1 MLDFSSGSSDAPA
14 TTVMQAEPQAT
25 ATEKAPR
32 HVPPVPQAAPTA
44 ELPISRVCRLSGHM
58 RDGNRQEVLF
68 CAVTATLSAR
78 RNRGEMTELQGT
90 AQRAACQTIFYQAV
104 TETSG
109 ARRESY
115 RR

>member
-68 CAVTATLSAR
+68 CAVTATLSAPV
-78 RNRGEMTELQGT
+78 
-90 AQRAACQTIFYQAV
+90 I
-104 TETSG
+104 
-109 ARRESY
+109 
-115 RR
+115 

>member
-58 RDGNRQEVLF
+58 RDGKRQEVLF

-78 RNRGEMTELQGT
+78 RNRGEMTEQQGT
-90 AQRAACQTIFYQAV
+90 AQHAACQTIFYQAV